1 MCEQLHSMEA
11 LPFLSSETSG
21 SFSEVK
27 VGAGIGED
35 GASVSVSEM
44 KVDAGVGEGED
55 GRGFLTGHLQGFSS
69 IPGKSS

>member
-1 MCEQLHSMEA
+1 MEA
-11 LPFLSSETSG
+11 LPFLSSKASG

-27 VGAGIGED
+27 VGAGIDED
-35 GASVSVSEM
+35 GASVSVSEV